1 MVTINP
7 NWVLDME
14 KVHSKMIIF
23 IYYICINY
31 KYMKPIITRLA
42 PSPTSSFCHIGN
54 CRTLLYNYFLAKRH
68 GGKFLV
74 RLEDTDRD
82 RYTPEFLQYFK
93 DTCDWL
99 DIVPDYSFWNPDPT
113 IGSFIQSERDYS
125 KHIQTLLKNNVVASF
140 ASEVGIDVEEENII
154 KYVNKLRPT
163 LFISFKKSEENSI
176 AYFKGSFTESKFGR
190 DLSREVGDKLK
201 ITQSGKAHNLLKNT
215 KSVTLV
221 LFGNYYQYHKVADV
235 LEVILKSLN
244 KSFEN

>member
-1 MVTINP
+1 M
-7 NWVLDME
+7 
-14 KVHSKMIIF
+14 
-23 IYYICINY
+23 C
-31 KYMKPIITRLA
+31 
-42 PSPTSSFCHIGN
+42 
-54 CRTLLYNYFLAKRH
+54 
-68 GGKFLV
+68 
-74 RLEDTDRD
+74 
-82 RYTPEFLQYFK
+82 
-93 DTCDWL
+93 
-99 DIVPDYSFWNPDPT
+99 
-113 IGSFIQSERDYS
+113 
-125 KHIQTLLKNNVVASF
+125 LKNNVVASF

-221 LFGNYYQYHKVADV
+221 LFGNYYQYNKVADV